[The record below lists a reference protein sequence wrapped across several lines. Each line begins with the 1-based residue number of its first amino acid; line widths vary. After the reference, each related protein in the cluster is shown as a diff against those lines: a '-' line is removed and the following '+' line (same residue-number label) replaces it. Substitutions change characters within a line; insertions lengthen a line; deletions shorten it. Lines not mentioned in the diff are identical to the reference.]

1 MARRGRFG
9 RATSGSANLS
19 SFISNLIQN
28 SIQRNESALLNAFS
42 DQTMFGG
49 SVPTALDIEDYVNSR
64 TAGLDPNSSEFAYY
78 QNMLENAKRQE
89 RQRTVSA
96 ASTAFNASGG
106 ESYDEFYSQISGL
119 LSSGDLSAEERVEF
133 EALLTQKTRDYVG
146 IVASEYTAG
155 ITSFEDLVAKTDV
168 AIGRLTGQNQ
178 ENALLERASS
188 IVVRE
193 TASLESGAIDVA
205 QFKSMTGIAMRG
217 IEKGSPAA
225 FDIGVGI
232 QAAIWNKEIDKYNV
246 ALAKAKN
253 KGYTAKINSNKNWIE
268 WAKTQLQQLEDA
280 GLGESQFASD
290 IKVEIESKRSDLN
303 AAQVA
308 AYNAGYKRRVEEI
321 QSIEASINEMMRN
334 VPLVIGG
341 ETKVFSIDQIYGTSV
356 TDSIGTAVQLIRY
369 LDVSPELRAQYD
381 SLMEAYRGASA
392 DLYNYA
398 SSNGAASEA
407 KFYKDKSKQLRSM
420 TGLDTSMEDY
430 EDAYDI
436 RLDLVSRANGNDAS
450 IKAINEQWLQFLSG
464 NNTRYFGK
472 GMAAPKD
479 AFTEQLIAN
488 EKAIYSG
495 TSTSTPATGYGATF
509 AGYYNRDVK
518 LPEGYTGTFE
528 DLEAQN
534 VIDTAKNATGLID
547 GTMIIGPGPDGRQA
561 TIPSRPADLSRGEH
575 MFLTRDDNG
584 VVRATISQGVAVE
597 GVAMGQTVNT
607 WGFYFPDQGIWVD
620 KSTGE
625 RYTTP
630 PFSGANGN
638 KIEIGPDGQQ
648 RIRVDQEESVLDEP
662 GEQKPWTPLRTSATN
677 GQGKVIE
684 PEKVSFADAVLG
696 KTSGSSKNSSGSIE
710 AISAGFRPGGLA
722 GAGAIKALLS
732 VVDEEKAKE
741 ITEAIEIYQQGQNL
755 YNQFRA
761 GERNMEISENKANLS
776 SFDTF
781 LGQNSNFQGKQY
793 KKEVLVIRNGRPEWR
808 AIPYRDAYIEKEPG
822 LFVRKDQATEV
833 SSFGKKLDES
843 SQSFPAVIDVRK
855 SIDAP
860 NVKPYL
866 ESTFL
871 DKKDVKPADSSM
883 NYFFR
888 KVGFT
893 GYAED
898 TRSEALGATRA
909 AMATGVTAPRVSTTP
924 SLPGYANPNY
934 GTVSTG
940 RDFGTPLT
948 LAIPKFTAPTMP
960 VVSAAQRAGLGV
972 SEGDTQAELLGQLR
986 ALGTPGFSMPNVGG
1000 STKTTPLGGS
1010 SSGNI
1015 NLKV

>member
-28 SIQRNESALLNAFS
+28 SIQRNESALLNAFN

-49 SVPTALDIEDYVNSR
+49 AVPDSGDIEAYVNSR
-64 TAGLDPNSSEFAYY
+64 TAGLDPNSAEYAYY

-96 ASTAFNASGG
+96 ASTAFAASGG
-106 ESYDEFYSQISGL
+106 ESYDQFYSQISEL
-119 LSSGDLSAEERVEF
+119 LSSGDLSAEERIEF
-133 EALLTQKTRDYVG
+133 EAILTQKTRDYVG

-178 ENALLERASS
+178 ENALLQRASS

-193 TASLESGAIDVA
+193 TASLEAGAIDVA
-205 QFKSMTGIAMRG
+205 QFRSMTGIAMRG

-268 WAKTQLQQLEDA
+268 WAKTQLQELEDA

-290 IKVEIESKRSDLN
+290 IKVEIESKRTDLN

-308 AYNAGYKRRVEEI
+308 AYNAGYKSRVEEI
-321 QSIEASINEMMRN
+321 QSIEAGINEMMRN

-369 LDVSPELRAQYD
+369 LDVNPELRAQYD

-407 KFYKDKSKQLRSM
+407 KFYKDKSKQLRNM
-420 TGLDTSMEDY
+420 TGLDTAMEDY

-436 RLDLVSRANGNDAS
+436 RLDLVSKANGNDAS
-450 IKAINEQWLQFLSG
+450 LKIINDQWLQFLSG
-464 NNTRYFGK
+464 NDTRYFGK

-479 AFTEQLIAN
+479 GFTQQLVAN
-488 EKAIYSG
+488 ERAIYSG
-495 TSTSTPATGYGATF
+495 TSSSIPATGYGATM

-534 VIDTAKNATGLID
+534 VIDTAKNANGLIA
-547 GTMIIGPGPDGRQA
+547 GTMIIGPGPDGIQA
-561 TIPSRPADLSRGEH
+561 TIPTRPADQSRGEF
-575 MFLTRDDNG
+575 MFITKDDNG
-584 VVRATISQGVAVE
+584 VPRATIVQGVPVE
-597 GVAMGQTVNT
+597 GVARGQTVST
-607 WGFYFPDQGIWVD
+607 WGYYYPDQGVWIDNAKGDV
-620 KSTGE
+620 
-625 RYTTP
+625 YTIP

-638 KIEIGPDGQQ
+638 KIEVGPDGQN
-648 RIRVDQEESVLDEP
+648 RIRVDQDEAVLDDPENSRGWMP
-662 GEQKPWTPLRTSATN
+662 INRTPTN
-677 GQGKVIE
+677 GQGIPTDPRVIDE
-684 PEKVSFADAVLG
+684 SDAILIG
-696 KTSGSSKNSSGSIE
+696 AKMTASS
-710 AISAGFRPGGLA
+710 GFRPEGIGGS
-722 GAGAIKALLS
+722 GALKAVIDTLPE
-732 VVDEEKAKE
+732 DKANKLRE
-741 ITEAIEIYQQGQNL
+741 SLVLYQQGQEL
-755 YNQFRA
+755 YKQFRA
-761 GERNMEISENKANLS
+761 GERNMENQTVTDSITA
-776 SFDTF
+776 FDTF

-808 AIPYRDAYIEKEPG
+808 AVPYRDAYIEQEPG
-822 LFVRKDQATEV
+822 LFVRKKEATEV
-833 SSFGKKLDES
+833 SSFGKQLEES
-843 SQSFPAVIDVRK
+843 SQSFPAVIDVRGSVNDPK
-855 SIDAP
+855 
-860 NVKPYL
+860 VKPYL

-871 DKKDVKPADSSM
+871 DRQDVKPADQSM

-893 GYAED
+893 GYQAD

-909 AMATGVTAPRVSTTP
+909 AMATGIAAPKISTTP

-940 RDFGTPLT
+940 TNFGAMPT
-948 LAIPKFTAPTMP
+948 LAVPRFTAPTMP

-986 ALGTPGFSMPNVGG
+986 ALGTPGFAMPKVGG
-1000 STKTTPLGGS
+1000 TTRTTTVSGGS
-1010 SSGNI
+1010 SGQM
-1015 NLKV
+1015 NLKI

>member
-28 SIQRNESALLNAFS
+28 SIQRNESALLSAFS

-64 TAGLDPNSSEFAYY
+64 TAGLDPNSSEYSYY
-78 QNMLENAKRQE
+78 QNMLENAKRQD

-96 ASTAFNASGG
+96 ASTAFNTSGG
-106 ESYDEFYSQISGL
+106 ESYDDFYSQISGL

-155 ITSFEDLVAKTDV
+155 IASFEELISRTDV

-178 ENALLERASS
+178 ENALLDRAGS
-188 IVVRE
+188 IVSRE

-205 QFKSMTGIAMRG
+205 MFRSMADVAMRG
-217 IEKGSPAA
+217 ITKGSPAA

-280 GLGESQFASD
+280 GLGESNFAD
-290 IKVEIESKRSDLN
+290 QIKVDIESKRGDLK

-308 AYNAGYKRRVEEI
+308 AYNAGYTNRIEEI

-369 LDVSPELRAQYD
+369 LDVNPELRDQYD

-407 KFYKDKSKQLRSM
+407 KFYKDKSKQLRNM
-420 TGLDTSMEDY
+420 TGLDTAMEDY
-430 EDAYDI
+430 EDAYDV
-436 RLDLVSRANGNDAS
+436 RLDLVSKANGNDAS
-450 IKAINEQWLQFLSG
+450 LKIINDEWLKFLSG

-479 AFTEQLIAN
+479 GFTQQLVAN

-495 TSTSTPATGYGATF
+495 TADGVPATGYGATM

-528 DLEAQN
+528 DLEAEN
-534 VIDTAKNATGLID
+534 VIATAKNAKGLAD
-547 GTMIIGPGPDGRQA
+547 GTMLVGPGPDGFQA
-561 TIPSRPADLSRGEH
+561 TIPTRPADQSRGEF
-575 MFLTRDDNG
+575 MFITKDDNG
-584 VVRATISQGVAVE
+584 VPRATIVQGIPVE
-597 GVAMGQTVNT
+597 GVARGQTTKV
-607 WGFYFPDQGIWVD
+607 WGFYYPDQGIWLDNENGVTY
-620 KSTGE
+620 KV
-625 RYTTP
+625 P
-630 PFSGANGN
+630 PFSAANGN
-638 KIEIGPDGQQ
+638 KIETGPDGQQ
-648 RIRVDQEESVLDEP
+648 RIRVDQDDSVLNDPENL
-662 GEQKPWTPLRTSATN
+662 WTPINGKATD
-677 GQGKVIE
+677 GQGKEVGSKTIE
-684 PEKVSFADAVLG
+684 FTDAILLGSQMTVS
-696 KTSGSSKNSSGSIE
+696 S
-710 AISAGFRPGGLA
+710 GFRPGGIGSS
-722 GAGAIKALLS
+722 GALKAVIDTLPE
-732 VVDEEKAKE
+732 DKANKFKE
-741 ITEAIEIYQQGQNL
+741 SLTLYQQGQEL

-761 GERNMEISENKANLS
+761 GERNMDSQSVSDAITA
-776 SFDTF
+776 FDTF
-781 LGQNSNFQGKQY
+781 LGQNSNFEGKQY
-793 KKEVLVIRNGRPEWR
+793 KKEVLVIRNGKPEWR
-808 AIPYRDAYIEKEPG
+808 SIPYSNAYIEKEPG
-822 LFVRKDQATEV
+822 LFVRKDEATGV
-833 SSFGKKLDES
+833 TSFGKEMDEA
-843 SQSFPAVIDVRK
+843 SQAFPGVIDVRK
-855 SIDAP
+855 SLGNPKISP
-860 NVKPYL
+860 FVG
-866 ESTFL
+866 T
-871 DKKDVKPADSSM
+871 VVTPATTAKAKNEPSA

-888 KVGFT
+888 KVGLR
-893 GYAED
+893 GYDGD
-898 TRSEALGATRA
+898 TVSEARSVMLA
-909 AMATGVTAPRVSTTP
+909 AQAAGTSGSGMARP
-924 SLPGYANPNY
+924 SLPGYANPNQLS
-934 GTVSTG
+934 VSTG
-940 RDFGTPLT
+940 RDFATPLT
-948 LAIPKFTAPTMP
+948 LAIPRFTSPTMP
-960 VVSAAQRAGLGV
+960 VVAAAQKAGLGV
-972 SEGDTQAELLGQLR
+972 SEGDTQAELIGQLR
-986 ALGTPGFSMPNVGG
+986 ALNVPGFGMPKVGG
-1000 STKTTPLGGS
+1000 TTSTPPLGKQSAGQK
-1010 SSGNI
+1010 NM
-1015 NLKV
+1015 NR

>member
-1 MARRGRFG
+1 
-9 RATSGSANLS
+9 
-19 SFISNLIQN
+19 
-28 SIQRNESALLNAFS
+28 
-42 DQTMFGG
+42 MFGG

-155 ITSFEDLVAKTDV
+155 ITSFEELISRTDV

-178 ENALLERASS
+178 ENALLDRAGS
-188 IVVRE
+188 IVSRE

-205 QFKSMTGIAMRG
+205 MFRSMADVAMRG
-217 IEKGSPAA
+217 ITKGSPAA

-280 GLGESQFASD
+280 GLGESNFAD
-290 IKVEIESKRSDLN
+290 QIKVDIESKRGDLK

-308 AYNAGYKRRVEEI
+308 AYNAGYTNRVEEI

-369 LDVSPELRAQYD
+369 LDVNPELRDQYD

-407 KFYKDKSKQLRSM
+407 KFYKDKSKQLRNM
-420 TGLDTSMEDY
+420 TGLDTAMEDY
-430 EDAYDI
+430 EDAYDV
-436 RLDLVSRANGNDAS
+436 RLDLVAKANGNDAS
-450 IKAINEQWLQFLSG
+450 LKIINDEWLKFLSG

-479 AFTEQLIAN
+479 GFTQQLVAN

-495 TSTSTPATGYGATF
+495 TADGVPATGYGATM

-534 VIDTAKNATGLID
+534 VIDTAKNAKGLVD
-547 GTMIIGPGPDGRQA
+547 GTMIVGPGPDGFQA
-561 TIPSRPADLSRGEH
+561 TIPTRPADQSRGEF
-575 MFLTRDDNG
+575 MFITKDDNG
-584 VVRATISQGVAVE
+584 VPRATIVQGIPVE
-597 GVAMGQTVNT
+597 GVARGQTTRV
-607 WGFYFPDQGIWVD
+607 WGFYYPDQGIWVD
-620 KSTGE
+620 NDSGE
-625 RYTTP
+625 TYTVP

-648 RIRVDQEESVLDEP
+648 RIRVDQDESVLNDPETL
-662 GEQKPWTPLRTSATN
+662 WTPINGKATD
-677 GQGKVIE
+677 GQGKEVGSKTIE
-684 PEKVSFADAVLG
+684 YTDAILLGSQMTVS
-696 KTSGSSKNSSGSIE
+696 S
-710 AISAGFRPGGLA
+710 GFRPGGIGSS
-722 GAGAIKALLS
+722 GALKAVIDTLPE
-732 VVDEEKAKE
+732 DKANKFKE
-741 ITEAIEIYQQGQNL
+741 SLTLYQQGQEL

-761 GERNMEISENKANLS
+761 GERNMDSQSVSDAVTT
-776 SFDTF
+776 FDTF

-808 AIPYRDAYIEKEPG
+808 AIPYRDAYIEQEPG
-822 LFVRKDQATEV
+822 LFVRKKEATEV
-833 SSFGKKLDES
+833 SSFGKPIDES
-843 SQSFPAVIDVRK
+843 GQSFPGVIDVRK
-855 SIDAP
+855 SINDP
-860 NVKPYL
+860 KIKPYL
-866 ESTFL
+866 GSTFL

-893 GYAED
+893 GYAGD
-898 TRSEALGATRA
+898 TRSEALGASRA
-909 AMATGVTAPRVSTTP
+909 AMATGGTAPRVSTTP
-924 SLPGYANPNY
+924 SLPGYANPNQIS
-934 GTVSTG
+934 VSTG
-940 RDFGTPLT
+940 RDFATPLT
-948 LAIPKFTAPTMP
+948 LAIPRFTAPTMP
-960 VVSAAQRAGLGV
+960 TVAAAQKAGLGV

-986 ALGTPGFSMPNVGG
+986 ALNVPGFSMPNVGG
-1000 STKTTPLGGS
+1000 TAKTPSLGGQS
-1010 SSGNI
+1010 SVQRNT
-1015 NLKV
+1015 NR